1 MRLRRNGDSKQPHG
15 KAGFRRCDGENP
27 GHASSDCTVSERGRM
42 APLSPQEPSGLDDG
56 PSRPGA
62 GLRRTVLVLISG
74 LLLVSIPAFL
84 LIVWGMMHPTF
95 GPGTVKPVTLTLTIT
110 LSMRR
115 DDWSRLVQASD
126 KFAIQH
132 DLIDAQPVSNSPVS
146 ELRLSRVR
154 YESSDAELTV
164 AKTET
169 NASTIEIRI
178 TIREFSGSGAGQR
191 LKAAFETDVVRAGK
205 FGE

>member
-1 MRLRRNGDSKQPHG
+1 
-15 KAGFRRCDGENP
+15 
-27 GHASSDCTVSERGRM
+27 
-42 APLSPQEPSGLDDG
+42 
-56 PSRPGA
+56 
-62 GLRRTVLVLISG
+62 VLVLISG